1 MHEEE
6 NFEYLIE
13 RSKNALVRLGNPD
26 LSLKESLEIYKMG
39 LEDLK
44 KAQTLLEEA
53 KLEYELLN
61 ASKIT
66 DDSV

>member
-6 NFEYLIE
+6 NFEHLIE

-44 KAQTLLEEA
+44 KAQKLLEEA